1 MNPEHTTGPLFSADL
16 LIKEA
21 LMMDF
26 SQLLEKRRSIRR
38 FLDKDVSLE
47 LVMEIIQDACMAPSA
62 VNGQPWEFIVIRNR
76 ALIKRLSDESK
87 ANLIAEIEK
96 NPDCPAV
103 KYESILRN
111 PDFNVFYNAP
121 CLVLIAGPRDLHS
134 LEVDCALAACYFMLS
149 AASRGLGT
157 CWIGLGAYISDPVLI
172 DAIGLPDSSAIVAPV
187 ILGYPETVPPVPARN
202 LPKILK
208 VVS

>member
-1 MNPEHTTGPLFSADL
+1 MNQEHTTGHMFSADL

-76 ALIKRLSDESK
+76 ALIKRLSD
-87 ANLIAEIEK
+87 
-96 NPDCPAV
+96 
-103 KYESILRN
+103 
-111 PDFNVFYNAP
+111 
-121 CLVLIAGPRDLHS
+121 
-134 LEVDCALAACYFMLS
+134 
-149 AASRGLGT
+149 
-157 CWIGLGAYISDPVLI
+157 
-172 DAIGLPDSSAIVAPV
+172 
-187 ILGYPETVPPVPARN
+187 
-202 LPKILK
+202 
-208 VVS
+208 